1 MCPYLKGIHHT
12 LNSWRMERDQDGW
25 KLERID
31 MMLYLASKEG
41 EVKVSEDIV
50 APEDV
55 FPVVRLKSN
64 LQALEFLLEDDEP
77 TRITCRV
84 KKTGWV
90 AYGIGDAS
98 GDGFGADIRIDDDL
112 QFRYGQWATAIS
124 EKSSNYNELCN
135 LVDTL
140 EDLCEKGKLKGYELF
155 LLADN
160 LVAENAYLKD
170 SSSSRTLFELVLRM
184 PKL

>member
-1 MCPYLKGIHHT
+1 M
-12 LNSWRMERDQDGW
+12 
-25 KLERID
+25 
-31 MMLYLASKEG
+31 
-41 EVKVSEDIV
+41 
-50 APEDV
+50 
-55 FPVVRLKSN
+55 
-64 LQALEFLLEDDEP
+64 EDDEP

-98 GDGFGADIRIDDDL
+98 GDGFGADIRINDDL

>member
-1 MCPYLKGIHHT
+1 MCPYLKGIHPT

-64 LQALEFLLEDDEP
+64 LQAL
-77 TRITCRV
+77 
-84 KKTGWV
+84 
-90 AYGIGDAS
+90 
-98 GDGFGADIRIDDDL
+98 
-112 QFRYGQWATAIS
+112 
-124 EKSSNYNELCN
+124 
-135 LVDTL
+135 
-140 EDLCEKGKLKGYELF
+140 
-155 LLADN
+155 
-160 LVAENAYLKD
+160 
-170 SSSSRTLFELVLRM
+170 
-184 PKL
+184 